1 MIEVGSEEAL
11 CVSVELAD
19 LDCVR
24 MKEMLWKDWRP
35 LFYTERG
42 N

>member
-11 CVSVELAD
+11 CVSLELAD

-24 MKEMLWKDWRP
+24 RKEMLLEEWRP